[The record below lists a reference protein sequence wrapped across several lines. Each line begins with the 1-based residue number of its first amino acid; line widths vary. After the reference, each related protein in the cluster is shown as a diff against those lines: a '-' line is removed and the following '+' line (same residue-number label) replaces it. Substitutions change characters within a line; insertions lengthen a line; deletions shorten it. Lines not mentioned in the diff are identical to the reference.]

1 MGLHRLRGHL
11 GWVLLTS
18 HVGSFAAANCHGGQ
32 QAPLKLT
39 SCLPTGLAL
48 HHWELAW
55 TEHQA
60 RDGERTFPKRGRRDP
75 NHISMAAPEHSS
87 ALGSGQAVANLA
99 RGAQTKQ
106 SNAALSLLPFL
117 CCPFSAENQPS
128 PKIQGLSPDP
138 PFCHPKADPY
148 FCMASR
154 ELKTFGIL
162 LHQFQSQHQFSSCDE
177 SPQELE
183 FKNEQSGRFF
193 PHYNFF
199 FPPGKVISQKF
210 CWTKASPIIVN
221 AAILIYSSQGSDLF
235 FQQVA

>member
-1 MGLHRLRGHL
+1 MEREP
-11 GWVLLTS
+11 S
-18 HVGSFAAANCHGGQ
+18 QKEA
-32 QAPLKLT
+32 
-39 SCLPTGLAL
+39 
-48 HHWELAW
+48 
-55 TEHQA
+55 
-60 RDGERTFPKRGRRDP
+60 GETQTTFPWQPQSTAQPWG
-75 NHISMAAPEHSS
+75 
-87 ALGSGQAVANLA
+87 LGKLW
-99 RGAQTKQ
+99 QTCHAEPKQ
-106 SNAALSLLPFL
+106 NKATLPFP

-148 FCMASR
+148 FCTASR

-210 CWTKASPIIVN
+210 CWTKASPVIVN
-221 AAILIYSSQGSDLF
+221 AAILIYSSQGSGLF

>member
-1 MGLHRLRGHL
+1 MGFADLTRGEFCCSKL
-11 GWVLLTS
+11 PRWPTS
-18 HVGSFAAANCHGGQ
+18 PFKAHKLFTHWAGSSS
-32 QAPLKLT
+32 L
-39 SCLPTGLAL
+39 
-48 HHWELAW
+48 EMAW

-60 RDGERTFPKRGRRDP
+60 RDGERTFLKRGRRDP
-75 NHISMAAPEHSS
+75 NHISMAASEHGS

-138 PFCHPKADPY
+138 PFCHPKADLY
-148 FCMASR
+148 FCTASR

-199 FPPGKVISQKF
+199 FPLEK
-210 CWTKASPIIVN
+210 
-221 AAILIYSSQGSDLF
+221 
-235 FQQVA
+235 